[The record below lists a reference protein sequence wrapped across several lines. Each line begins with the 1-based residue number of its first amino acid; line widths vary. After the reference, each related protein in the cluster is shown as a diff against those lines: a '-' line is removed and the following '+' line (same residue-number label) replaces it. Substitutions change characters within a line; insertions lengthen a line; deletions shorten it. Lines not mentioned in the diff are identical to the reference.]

1 MPAGRIL
8 LVDDETALLGLM
20 ETYLGRMGYSLQA
33 CVSATEAL
41 KLFEAQSRAFDLAI
55 VDLTMPEMPG
65 ETLALRFLDINP
77 SIRILLCS
85 GYPYDVNGL
94 PASIR
99 RHFAVLQKPF
109 VPKMLDKAVGDL
121 LRRKIDTYE
130 EDAS

>member
-8 LVDDETALLGLM
+8 LVDDETSLLGLM
-20 ETYLGRMGYSLQA
+20 ETYLGRMGYTLQA

-41 KLFEAQSRAFDLAI
+41 KLFEAEPRAFDLAI

-65 ETLALRFLDINP
+65 EELALRFLEIN
-77 SIRILLCS
+77 SNLRILLCS
-85 GYPYDVNGL
+85 GYPYDISAL
-94 PASIR
+94 PAGIR

-109 VPKMLDKAVGDL
+109 LPKMLDKAVGDL
-121 LRRKIDTYE
+121 LRRKLDNYI

>member
-1 MPAGRIL
+1 MPAARIL
-8 LVDDETALLGLM
+8 LVDDEAPLLRLM
-20 ETYLGRMGYSLQA
+20 ETYLGRMGYSLEA

-41 KLFEAQSRAFDLAI
+41 QLFKNSAQVFDLAI

-65 ETLALRFLDINP
+65 ETLALRLLEINP
-77 SIRILLCS
+77 NIRILLCS
-85 GYPYDVNGL
+85 GYPYDVSGL

-109 VPKMLDKAVGDL
+109 APKMLDKAVGDL
-121 LRRKIDTYE
+121 LRRKLDSYM